1 MRSIE
6 TTIVIEA
13 STSKVW
19 GTLMNFENYSSWNPF
34 IIDIQGTA
42 IAGQNL
48 KTQIKIGDK
57 KVQKFKPKVLVVNE
71 NEHFRWKGKLFFKG
85 LFDGEHYFI
94 VEKMDDNRTK
104 LIHGE
109 NFSGL
114 FSKPI
119 LKMIKE
125 DTLKGFAQMNQ
136 ALKSK
141 VESK

>member
-1 MRSIE
+1 MGPFLLG
-6 TTIVIEA
+6 VK
-13 STSKVW
+13 KVVQHTFVCGHW
-19 GTLMNFENYSSWNPF
+19 DLYTESANEPF
-34 IIDIQGTA
+34 QWKKAVVEGWS
-42 IAGQNL
+42 NL
-48 KTQIKIGDK
+48 KTQIKIGGK

-94 VEKMDDNRTK
+94 LEKIDDNRTK

-125 DTLKGFAQMNQ
+125 DTLKGFEQMNQ